1 MGIKKVSGI
10 VLGISEHAFVFMS
23 IFFSSLPLLE
33 ILLSKDTV
41 SGAYS
46 CLSQW
51 PFLMISIRTLIFK
64 SDSSLHFYLIFFPSL
79 HLNQIGIMQQNEGVQ
94 TPLPE
99 FIPWDHSSAF
109 YFLLAA
115 LTPSLLPVVGRL
127 EPGSALNVRCLP
139 SQTMDH
145 PSQALLV
152 EYSTK
157 HETILAPFPGRFGY
171 RDMYLRHCWWTGG
184 D

>member
-23 IFFSSLPLLE
+23 IFFPSLPLLE

-64 SDSSLHFYLIFFPSL
+64 SDSSLHFYLIFFPL
-79 HLNQIGIMQQNEGVQ
+79 CI
-94 TPLPE
+94 
-99 FIPWDHSSAF
+99 
-109 YFLLAA
+109 
-115 LTPSLLPVVGRL
+115 
-127 EPGSALNVRCLP
+127 
-139 SQTMDH
+139 
-145 PSQALLV
+145 
-152 EYSTK
+152 
-157 HETILAPFPGRFGY
+157 
-171 RDMYLRHCWWTGG
+171 
-184 D
+184 